1 MKNVEVNCSILI
13 HISNEIEEKTY
24 FGFATR
30 SKIFIS
36 FSRNSFVHCIS
47 EVVHIKFALFSFFS
61 FTRRPNLFKV
71 RYDMISPIGNCNLRL
86 NSNKSFQKIPH
97 PPIHS
102 KIVHSIYGPYLLINV
117 SFVCFKS
124 LKASHSPEIRRL
136 HSMKCSSEMLPNL
149 L

>member
-1 MKNVEVNCSILI
+1 MKNVEVNRSTI
-13 HISNEIEEKTY
+13 HISNDIEGKKTY

-30 SKIFIS
+30 CKIFIS

-47 EVVHIKFALFSFFS
+47 EVVHIKFALFNFFS

-71 RYDMISPIGNCNLRL
+71 RYDMISPIGKCNLRL

-117 SFVCFKS
+117 SFVCFKGFPP
-124 LKASHSPEIRRL
+124 LCAFMKYASHSF
-136 HSMKCSSEMLPNL
+136 
-149 L
+149 